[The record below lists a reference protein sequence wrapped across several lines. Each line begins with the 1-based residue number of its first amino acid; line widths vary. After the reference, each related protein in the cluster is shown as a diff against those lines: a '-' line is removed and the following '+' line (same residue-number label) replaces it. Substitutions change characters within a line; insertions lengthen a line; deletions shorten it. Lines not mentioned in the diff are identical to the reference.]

1 MPIYL
6 FACIYVDKL
15 KSRLMDNLTG
25 LPSTKMH
32 VDNEKDR
39 LIKNAH
45 IIAEVKARNAEE
57 EDKRGIELYMY
68 ICVFVGV
75 CIHM

>member
-1 MPIYL
+1 MVSFGLPINISIMPIYL

-57 EDKRGIELYMY
+57 AAVNE
-68 ICVFVGV
+68 V
-75 CIHM
+75 